1 MSARLAVILRECIPT
16 ILDEWARRARG
27 SELESICAADRE
39 GDLADVLRA
48 MSVALGPHHPGSRA
62 VDDFIETAAAHGARR
77 YAQGIREACLFE
89 EYDLLGAAVPHA
101 LRACQGEEGPLSP
114 EEVLALEGGL
124 TTAILA
130 GLRGFHRVEFERRGP
145 WTDTL
150 ARVVTE
156 ASNLANGAADPPRHS
171 SSSSN

>member
-1 MSARLAVILRECIPT
+1 MSARLAVMLRQCIPT

-27 SELESICAADRE
+27 SELESIGVADRE
-39 GDLADVLRA
+39 GDLAEVLRA

-77 YAQGIREACLFE
+77 HAQGIRETCLFE
-89 EYDLLGAAVPHA
+89 EYDLLGAALPHA
-101 LRACQGEEGPLSP
+101 LRACQDEDGPLSP

-156 ASNLANGAADPPRHS
+156 VSDLSSGAADPSRHS
-171 SSSSN
+171 PPGSN

>member
-1 MSARLAVILRECIPT
+1 MSARLAATLKECIPT

-27 SELESICAADRE
+27 SELESIAAADRE

-48 MSVALGPHHPGSRA
+48 MSEALDPRQPGARA
-62 VDDFIETAAAHGARR
+62 VDDFIETAAAHGAKRQ
-77 YAQGIREACLFE
+77 AQGIHETCLFE

-101 LRACQGEEGPLSP
+101 LRVCQDADGPLAP
-114 EEVLALEGGL
+114 EDLLTLEGGL

-130 GLRGFHRVEFERRGP
+130 GLRGFHRCEFERRGP

-150 ARVVTE
+150 ARVVSE
-156 ASNLANGAADPPRHS
+156 ASDLATGAGDAPRQISADS
-171 SSSSN
+171 